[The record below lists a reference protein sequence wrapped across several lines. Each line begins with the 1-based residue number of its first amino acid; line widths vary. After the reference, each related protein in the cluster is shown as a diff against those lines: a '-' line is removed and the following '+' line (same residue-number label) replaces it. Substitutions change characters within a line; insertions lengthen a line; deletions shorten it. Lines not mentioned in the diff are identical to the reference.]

1 MWNCCEIFR
10 TETMVD
16 IKFLDGSTAANIPAT
31 STLMFNPGP
40 HEFYPGDLVCDKDSC
55 EQEEDKSSSSMSVVI
70 CADERTR
77 MALVRKVSK
86 AIPHPA
92 HKRDTGATSAPAS
105 VPPPPTAPETGTSST
120 GGVPASAPTGGA
132 SERAWGAPAS
142 APTEPPPTAP
152 SADAAEGESKRTAE
166 CSAYVAPQ
174 HTSTDA
180 AEGESKRCS
189 VFDLEPHPD
198 FSFRMGDVVLRLHP
212 GVLCLLV
219 LLVQTYKY

>member
-55 EQEEDKSSSSMSVVI
+55 EQEEDKSSSSMSVVV

-86 AIPHPA
+86 AIPQPA
-92 HKRDTGATSAPAS
+92 HKRDTEGATAACGPL
-105 VPPPPTAPETGTSST
+105 
-120 GGVPASAPTGGA
+120 GA
-132 SERAWGAPAS
+132 TDPY
-142 APTEPPPTAP
+142 
-152 SADAAEGESKRTAE
+152 ADV
-166 CSAYVAPQ
+166 C
-174 HTSTDA
+174 
-180 AEGESKRCS
+180 
-189 VFDLEPHPD
+189 
-198 FSFRMGDVVLRLHP
+198 
-212 GVLCLLV
+212 
-219 LLVQTYKY
+219 